1 MSESVK
7 GSEHRCLVGIT
18 IRERG
23 SSERE
28 KHLTYQRESLGFEE
42 SREQMRKRE
51 KRREIMRDQR
61 EIPELKRRGEY

>member
-18 IRERG
+18 IGERG

-28 KHLTYQRESLGFEE
+28 KHLTYRRERSIRESLGSEE

-51 KRREIMRDQR
+51 GRER
-61 EIPELKRRGEY
+61 EEEK